1 MEIRSSVFFETVP
14 LGTHSPARRARP
26 AWTPPNGAYQVELR
40 APADIGPELAAWQA
54 LANRAMEPALFAD
67 PDILL
72 PALQHLAEG
81 RQPNLLLVWQPT
93 DSGRLLRGLFPVLM
107 PRLRIVPG
115 EVRLWRPSGFPLA
128 PALVDRDHGGAVLD
142 AVFSFC
148 ASRGGRCS
156 SFIFAGVA
164 ADGALAAAVGAG
176 RRRSEALP
184 LPGLRATRV
193 PAEAQAER
201 PTVKGAQLP
210 GRAAHARAG
219 AQVRD
224 AVESFLVVDAA
235 DAKVRGRMALIE
247 DAGIAI
253 RTMTRQLARR
263 GQCRVEALRANGET
277 VAAAIVLHG
286 TDAVWLWRSA
296 GRDGELDLLIG
307 AITAEAGRAGK
318 RLIIANEVRVAPEIA
333 AALEPL
339 AVADLLVS
347 TRMGLSPSAA
357 VTRLKTRCAP
367 RRAAGFSA

>member
-1 MEIRSSVFFETVP
+1 
-14 LGTHSPARRARP
+14 
-26 AWTPPNGAYQVELR
+26 
-40 APADIGPELAAWQA
+40 
-54 LANRAMEPALFAD
+54 
-67 PDILL
+67 
-72 PALQHLAEG
+72 
-81 RQPNLLLVWQPT
+81 
-93 DSGRLLRGLFPVLM
+93 M
-107 PRLRIVPG
+107 P
-115 EVRLWRPSGFPLA
+115 
-128 PALVDRDHGGAVLD
+128 
-142 AVFSFC
+142 
-148 ASRGGRCS
+148 
-156 SFIFAGVA
+156 
-164 ADGALAAAVGAG
+164 
-176 RRRSEALP
+176 
-184 LPGLRATRV
+184 
-193 PAEAQAER
+193 
-201 PTVKGAQLP
+201 
-210 GRAAHARAG
+210 RAG

-247 DAGIAI
+247 DAGIASFI

-263 GQCRVEALRANGET
+263 SQCRVEALRANGET

-357 VTRLKTRCAP
+357 VTRLKTRID
-367 RRAAGFSA
+367 RRLRAAASGGLQRLMRA